1 LQLRQGLGR
10 LVRSPEDKG
19 VILLLDNRILTKNYG
34 KEILNSLPKG
44 LPLIN
49 ENIDLIKKDINE
61 FLN

>member
-1 LQLRQGLGR
+1 M
-10 LVRSPEDKG
+10 
-19 VILLLDNRILTKNYG
+19 DNRILTKNYG

-44 LPLIN
+44 LQVVD